1 MHGSREVLLKY
12 YITGSLKLFQNC
24 HGKTHPIL
32 LKDVDLCLEISS
44 DFNYN
49 FGFVVEEIVEL
60 GILKNL
66 DVSTLDTRRIIEV
79 GAL

>member
-1 MHGSREVLLKY
+1 MVY
-12 YITGSLKLFQNC
+12 C

-49 FGFVVEEIVEL
+49 LYNFGFVVEETVEF

-66 DVSTLDTRRIIEV
+66 DVSTLDIHRIIEV

>member
-1 MHGSREVLLKY
+1 M
-12 YITGSLKLFQNC
+12 
-24 HGKTHPIL
+24 
-32 LKDVDLCLEISS
+32 SS
-44 DFNYN
+44 DFNCN
-49 FGFVVEEIVEL
+49 FGFVVEENGKL